1 MPDEELAH
9 GLVVDKDVVQDGQV
23 DVGGLVDEGVP
34 LSPGMRFLNREVYYK
49 AATALTLSW

>member
-9 GLVVDKDVVQDGQV
+9 GLVVDQDVVQDGQV

-34 LSPGMRFLNREVYYK
+34 LSPGMRFLKKEVYYK